1 MALFRCPKDPRT
13 MSFPM
18 GPIPLPQEPPLARTL
33 RSSVNE
39 GHYVIYL
46 HGNSGSIHPRTPTLD
61 VLLQT
66 SSIINLSLHDR
77 SSFPPNSSGEAVPH
91 RRLAHLLRAA
101 HHLV

>member
-1 MALFRCPKDPRT
+1 
-13 MSFPM
+13 M
-18 GPIPLPQEPPLARTL
+18 GPMALPQEPPLARTL

-61 VLLQT
+61 FLFQT
-66 SSIINLSLHDR
+66 SSIIILSLLGR

-91 RRLAHLLRAA
+91 RGPAHLLRAA